1 MMSIINLSRTMTMCT
16 NIPSKLS
23 FCETTFWET
32 VIPKISLIPNHAII
46 YIYIYLN
53 TALTQFWGPIDASQC
68 AFLKSWLRPHS
79 QPSSL
84 LSYYTHTIIALRPS
98 IRQPR
103 TTPISKSSLELFR
116 LPRPKYNCLALLF
129 PFLPPAMWRIQ
140 VLSLSGP
147 EWHAVFSPEN
157 YAYSKT
163 TKLFAGFLSE
173 SAPGLSIPH
182 LRLHE

>member
-1 MMSIINLSRTMTMCT
+1 MYTHTHTHIY
-16 NIPSKLS
+16 
-23 FCETTFWET
+23 
-32 VIPKISLIPNHAII
+32 I

-53 TALTQFWGPIDASQC
+53 TALTQFWGPVDGSQF

-116 LPRPKYNCLALLF
+116 LPRPTYNCLALLF
-129 PFLPPAMWRIQ
+129 HFLPPAMWRIQ

-147 EWHAVFSPEN
+147 EWHAVISPGN
-157 YAYSKT
+157 CAYSKT
-163 TKLFAGFLSE
+163 TKLFAGFLSV
-173 SAPGLSIPH
+173 SAPSLTISH
-182 LRLHE
+182 LRLHG